1 MLCGYNGTIF
11 AYGQTGTGK
20 TYTMF
25 GEVGDSY
32 LQGIIPRTFDYVFN
46 KINAEQLQNQSK
58 YVISLAF
65 VQLYLEVIYDLIEP
79 SNHPNIRETPETGVY
94 IDGVKW
100 IRVSNVSECYE
111 LIINAEKNRKTFS
124 TKMNVNSSRSH
135 ALLIAR
141 IEKVNVD
148 DNDNDNVTDNDSES
162 VLTKSHLFL
171 VDLAGSERVKK
182 SCVKKMRLEEAK
194 KINLSL
200 LELGNCIQALVDNK
214 TRHINYRNSKLTR
227 ILKES
232 LGGNAKTT
240 LIVNISPVLKHL
252 DETLSSLN
260 FGLRAMKIQ
269 NKPIINN
276 IHNTQLHHTQCIRIQ
291 KEYQILQIKYMQLQ
305 SEYQT
310 LLDGNGH
317 LTYAELCDSHS
328 TATTKDV
335 MNGDNNTVTIQR
347 LTTDISM
354 LNENANIYKQQSEKI
369 INSLKQQISE
379 LKEQIHQMNN
389 AYSTAISEHKAL
401 LNTINDYKK
410 QLQHVKNNYMKEK
423 ATNEV
428 HASKIESLT
437 CYIKNIESKLANT
450 KSKAVQTESMLTQ
463 DTVDILLSLNISN
476 DDLNRNDYKAIISQL
491 ILHIDNTME
500 QTKQYQFKLKQ
511 IAKALEDERDK
522 MKNEQEHKN
531 EEIRLCKYK
540 LKTVHEQLNKQ
551 NANAT
556 THNNINVDELISP
569 YKVKELQLKQHI
581 VNKDKTISALQ
592 LENENLHLRLTELDT
607 SLKTINVN
615 EHSYKAQIK
624 KLEQTITKS
633 EKDLTHVISDIKDDI
648 TFFTKY
654 SKRIEKID
662 FIIDKELLVASSLKD
677 LEHSLNKLKREM
689 NKGIELRN
697 AFLNPEQLHVN
708 SNRNSSLFNLNNCV
722 VQVEQMGDTNREIT
736 VIMSGYQSKLIET
749 FMKYVK
755 QHNRF
760 KTQTNVDNEDNGS
773 KYNVNAFM
781 NKFKVHFKTLTQC
794 FKGVNA
800 SDLVEQVCNVGV
812 GNDCSSEWMLMVVE
826 KAVEEFSERANAFNE
841 DKELEVELLN
851 EKVEF
856 LLRELS
862 VYRQMRVSFSK
873 SYANSNRNS
882 ELNNQLELKI
892 EENNTLNG
900 YIQELQ
906 HKNSK
911 LRNEIAIIK
920 NELNN
925 AVMQINKHEMMCLHN
940 KSIRR
945 NYSVDLIHKRKNKK

>member
-1 MLCGYNGTIF
+1 MLYGYNGTIF

-25 GEVGDSY
+25 GKVGDSY
-32 LQGIIPRTFDYVFN
+32 LQGIIPRAFDYMFN
-46 KINAEQLQNQSK
+46 KINAEQQQNPSK
-58 YVISLAF
+58 YAISLAF
-65 VQLYLEVIYDLIEP
+65 VQLYLEAIYDLIEP

-94 IDGVKW
+94 IEGVKW
-100 IRVSNVSECYE
+100 IKVSNVNECCE
-111 LIINAEKNRKTFS
+111 LIIKAEKNRKTFS

-141 IEKVNVD
+141 IEKVSVD
-148 DNDNDNVTDNDSES
+148 DDDGNES
-162 VLTKSHLFL
+162 VLTKSNLFL
-171 VDLAGSERVKK
+171 VDLAGSERVTK

-214 TRHINYRNSKLTR
+214 TAHINYRNSKLTR

-232 LGGNAKTT
+232 LGGNAKTA
-240 LIVNISPVLKHL
+240 LIVNISPALRNL

-276 IHNTQLHHTQCIRIQ
+276 IQDSLHHTQCIRIQ
-291 KEYQILQIKYMQLQ
+291 KEYQILLIKYTQLQ

-317 LTYAELCDSHS
+317 LTYDGQSESSDSKRS
-328 TATTKDV
+328 QTTKEV
-335 MNGDNNTVTIQR
+335 MSGGNSNDTTIQQ
-347 LTTDISM
+347 LMADINM

-369 INSLKQQISE
+369 INCLKEQISE
-379 LKEQIHQMNN
+379 LKEQIHQLNN
-389 AYSTAISEHKAL
+389 AYSTAINEHKTL
-401 LNTINDYKK
+401 VNTINDYKK

-423 ATNEV
+423 ETNEV
-428 HASKIESLT
+428 NATKIASLT
-437 CYIKNIESKLANT
+437 CYIKDIERKAANK

-463 DTVDILLSLNISN
+463 DTIDILLSLKIPN
-476 DDLNRNDYKAIISQL
+476 DDLNRNDYNTIISQL
-491 ILHIDNTME
+491 ILHIDTTTE

-531 EEIRLCKYK
+531 EEIQLYKCK
-540 LKTVHEQLNKQ
+540 LKTILEQLNKQ
-551 NANAT
+551 NTNTSIHNSANL
-556 THNNINVDELISP
+556 DELISP
-569 YKVKELQLKQHI
+569 YKAKELQLKQQL

-592 LENENLHLRLTELDT
+592 LENENLHLKVNELDT
-607 SLKTINVN
+607 SIKTININ
-615 EHSYKAQIK
+615 EHSYKTQIK
-624 KLEQTITKS
+624 KLEQIITKS
-633 EKDLTHVISDIKDDI
+633 EKDLTHIIHYIKDDI
-648 TFFTKY
+648 SFFTKF

-662 FIIDKELLVASSLKD
+662 VIIEKELLVASSLKD
-677 LEHSLNKLKREM
+677 LEHSINKLNREM
-689 NKGIELRN
+689 NKGIDLRN
-697 AFLNPEQLHVN
+697 AFLNPEQLHVKGSS
-708 SNRNSSLFNLNNCV
+708 SNRNSSSISLNNAV

-736 VIMSGYQSKLIET
+736 VIMSGYQTKLIEI
-749 FMKYVK
+749 FMKYIK
-755 QHNRF
+755 QYNRF
-760 KTQTNVDNEDNGS
+760 KIKTNVDDNNDD
-773 KYNVNAFM
+773 KYNVNMFM
-781 NKFKVHFKTLTQC
+781 NKFQTNFKKLTQC
-794 FKGVNA
+794 FKGINA
-800 SDLVEQVCNVGV
+800 HDLVEQVYDVV
-812 GNDCSSEWMLMVVE
+812 IGNDYMSEWVLMVAE
-826 KAVEEFSERANAFNE
+826 KVIEEFIERVNAFKE
-841 DKELEVELLN
+841 DKELEIELLN

-862 VYRQMRVSFSK
+862 MYRQMGVSFSQ
-873 SYANSNRNS
+873 SYINSNRNS
-882 ELNNQLELKI
+882 ESNQLELKI

-906 HKNSK
+906 NKNSK

-925 AVMQINKHEMMCLHN
+925 AIIQINKYESMCSNN
-940 KSIRR
+940 KSIRK
-945 NYSVDLIHKRKNKK
+945 NKSVDTIHKRTNKK

>member
-1 MLCGYNGTIF
+1 MLYGYNGTIF

-25 GEVGDSY
+25 GKVGDSY
-32 LQGIIPRTFDYVFN
+32 LQGIIPRTFDYIFN
-46 KINAEQLQNQSK
+46 KINVEQKKNPSK
-58 YVISLAF
+58 YIISLAF
-65 VQLYLEVIYDLIEP
+65 VQLYLEAIYDLIEP
-79 SNHPNIRETPETGVY
+79 SNYPNIRETPETGVY

-100 IRVSNVSECYE
+100 IRVNNVNECCE
-111 LIINAEKNRKTFS
+111 LIIKAEKNRKTFS

-148 DNDNDNVTDNDSES
+148 DDDDDGNES
-162 VLTKSHLFL
+162 VLTKSNLFL
-171 VDLAGSERVKK
+171 VDLAGSERVTK

-200 LELGNCIQALVDNK
+200 LELGNCIQALVNNK
-214 TRHINYRNSKLTR
+214 TTHINYRNSKLTR

-232 LGGNAKTT
+232 LGGNAKTA
-240 LIVNISPVLKHL
+240 LIVNISLALRNL

-276 IHNTQLHHTQCIRIQ
+276 IQDTLHHTQCIRIQ
-291 KEYQILQIKYMQLQ
+291 KEYQILLIKYTQLQ

-317 LTYAELCDSHS
+317 LTYAEQFESSDSKRTQTTKEVIS
-328 TATTKDV
+328 GGGNATT
-335 MNGDNNTVTIQR
+335 IQQ
-347 LTTDISM
+347 LMADINM

-369 INSLKQQISE
+369 INCLKEQISE

-389 AYSTAISEHKAL
+389 AYSTAINEHKAL
-401 LNTINDYKK
+401 VNTINDYKK

-423 ATNEV
+423 EVNEV
-428 HASKIESLT
+428 NATKIASLT
-437 CYIKNIESKLANT
+437 CYIKDIERKAANK

-463 DTVDILLSLNISN
+463 DNIDILLSLKIPN
-476 DDLNRNDYKAIISQL
+476 DDLNRNDYNAIITQL
-491 ILHIDNTME
+491 ILHIDTTTE

-531 EEIRLCKYK
+531 EEIQLYKNK
-540 LKTVHEQLNKQ
+540 LKTILEQLNKQ
-551 NANAT
+551 NINAS
-556 THNNINVDELISP
+556 THNSANLDELISP
-569 YKVKELQLKQHI
+569 YKAKELQLKQQL
-581 VNKDKTISALQ
+581 VNKDKTISAIQ
-592 LENENLHLRLTELDT
+592 FENENLHLKINELDT
-607 SLKTINVN
+607 SLKTINLN
-615 EHSYKAQIK
+615 EYSYKTQIK

-633 EKDLTHVISDIKDDI
+633 EKDLTHIIHYIKDDI
-648 TFFTKY
+648 SFFTKF
-654 SKRIEKID
+654 SNRIEKID
-662 FIIDKELLVASSLKD
+662 VIIEKELLVASSLKD
-677 LEHSLNKLKREM
+677 LEHSLNKLNREM
-689 NKGIELRN
+689 NKGIDLRN
-697 AFLNPEQLHVN
+697 EFLNPEQLHIKGSS
-708 SNRNSSLFNLNNCV
+708 SNRNSSSLTLSNAV

-736 VIMSGYQSKLIET
+736 VIMSGYQTKLIEI
-749 FMKYVK
+749 FMKYIK
-755 QHNRF
+755 QYNRF
-760 KTQTNVDNEDNGS
+760 KTKTNIDDDIDG
-773 KYNVNAFM
+773 KYNVNVFM
-781 NKFKVHFKTLTQC
+781 NKFQTNFKKLTQC
-794 FKGVNA
+794 YKGVNA
-800 SDLVEQVCNVGV
+800 DDLVEQVYDVV
-812 GNDCSSEWMLMVVE
+812 IGNDCINEWVLMVAE
-826 KAVEEFSERANAFNE
+826 KVMEEFIERVNAFKE

-862 VYRQMRVSFSK
+862 MYRQMGVSFSQ
-873 SYANSNRNS
+873 SYINSNRNS
-882 ELNNQLELKI
+882 ESNQLELKI

-906 HKNSK
+906 NKNIK
-911 LRNEIAIIK
+911 LRNEIAGIK

-925 AVMQINKHEMMCLHN
+925 AIIQINKYESMCSNN
-940 KSIRR
+940 KSMRK
-945 NYSVDLIHKRKNKK
+945 NKSVDTIHKRKNKK